1 MTTSNH
7 LDVLILGAGV
17 SGIGLACRI
26 AERCPEKTFAILER
40 RNALG
45 GTWDLFRYPGIRSD
59 SDMFTFGYS
68 FKPWSSSR
76 TLADGASIKQ
86 YIADAAQSFGIDK
99 RIIYNRKAVS
109 SNWSDTEK
117 RWTVVATDE
126 TTGESHQYTCNFL
139 LFCTGYYD
147 YDQGYKPEFPGE
159 EQFKGRVIHPQ
170 HWPDDLN
177 YRDKKVVVIG
187 SGATAVTLIPAMA
200 DETAHITMLQRSPT
214 YVLSLPAENPLIVAF
229 QKLLPAKLAYR
240 MARGFYIRFQR
251 GAYDFARK
259 YPNAARRLLLKASKR
274 ALRGQVDLQHF
285 TPSYKPW
292 DERLCFV
299 QDGDLFKA
307 LRSGKA
313 SIMTD
318 QIETF
323 TEHGIKLQSGQD
335 IEADIVVSA
344 TGLNVQSLGGA
355 ELKVNDVPVDL
366 GDRVTYRHML
376 IDGVPNALM
385 IFGYINASYT
395 LRVDLAGQYLC
406 RLLKHMDA
414 KGYTKVV
421 PVGGEANKSEESIGA
436 ALKSGYL
443 MRGDAQLPRQG
454 QSGPWFV
461 THNYPQDK
469 KDLKACNLED
479 GHLRFES
486 GRPQVKQGDQAPQK
500 NERRE
505 QVTA

>member
-26 AERCPEKTFAILER
+26 AERCPDKTFAILER
-40 RNALG
+40 RGTLG

-86 YIADAAQSFGIDK
+86 YVADAATSFGVDE
-99 RIIYNRKAVS
+99 RIAYNRKVIS
-109 SNWSDTEK
+109 SNWSDADN
-117 RWTVVATDE
+117 RWTVIATDE
-126 TTGESHQYTCNFL
+126 TTGESHEYTCNFL

-159 EQFKGRVIHPQ
+159 QQFTGRVIHPQ

-187 SGATAVTLIPAMA
+187 SGATAVTLVPAMA
-200 DETAHITMLQRSPT
+200 DETTHITMLQRSPT

-229 QKLLPAKLAYR
+229 QKLFPEKLAYR
-240 MARGFYIRFQR
+240 LARGFYIRFQR

-259 YPNAARRLLLKASKR
+259 HPNAARWILRKTSQR
-274 ALRGQVDLQHF
+274 ALGGEVDVKHF
-285 TPSYKPW
+285 SPSYDPW

-313 SIMTD
+313 SIVTD

-323 TEHGIKLQSGQD
+323 TERGLKLQSGQEL
-335 IEADIVVSA
+335 EADIVISA
-344 TGLNVQSLGGA
+344 TGLNVQTLGGG
-355 ELKVNDVPVDL
+355 ELKVNDAPINL
-366 GDRVTYRHML
+366 GDRVTYKHML

-395 LRVDLAGQYLC
+395 LRVDLAGEYLC

-414 KGYTKVV
+414 NGYTKVV
-421 PVGGEANKSEESIGA
+421 PTGGEANKSQESIGA

-443 MRGDAQLPRQG
+443 QRGDAQLPRQG

-469 KDLKACNLED
+469 KHLKDCNLED
-479 GHLRFES
+479 GHLRFER
-486 GRPQVKQGDQAPQK
+486 GHPQK
-500 NERRE
+500 NEHPTPSRQNARKE
-505 QVTA
+505 EATA